1 MSANWNRFC
10 KYLISDAELGFT
22 LDVSRVRFEESD
34 LASLL
39 PRMEQALQAMQQLEA
54 GAIANPDEK
63 RMVGHYW
70 LRSPELAPQPEIT
83 AEIQQTQAEI
93 TRFADR
99 IHEAQIS
106 SPDGGFQYLLVIGIG
121 GSALGPQ
128 FVAQALGSPYDAML
142 PFFIDN
148 TDPDGIDR
156 ILDELEGQLAQ
167 TLVLVVSKSGGTPET
182 RNGMLEVQ
190 KAYRDAG
197 LTFATHAVAITQE
210 GSKLDQIAKDCT
222 YGEEQRGE
230 HALPPV
236 AVQHTREQH
245 DAGDGRQPLRHAAH
259 AVCTG
264 LAGSR
269 RLERSSGPD

>member
-106 SPDGGFQYLLVIGIG
+106 SPE
-121 GSALGPQ
+121 
-128 FVAQALGSPYDAML
+128 
-142 PFFIDN
+142 
-148 TDPDGIDR
+148 DR
-156 ILDELEGQLAQ
+156 
-167 TLVLVVSKSGGTPET
+167 KST
-182 RNGMLEVQ
+182 RLN
-190 KAYRDAG
+190 
-197 LTFATHAVAITQE
+197 
-210 GSKLDQIAKDCT
+210 SS
-222 YGEEQRGE
+222 
-230 HALPPV
+230 
-236 AVQHTREQH
+236 HT
-245 DAGDGRQPLRHAAH
+245 
-259 AVCTG
+259 
-264 LAGSR
+264 
-269 RLERSSGPD
+269 